1 MKNLYNK
8 IQLKEGVKAVTLYQL
23 MVEAENEDKKC
34 TTLLPLD
41 KQVAGFI
48 SLPEAERAQA
58 YLSKKLKMNI
68 SVIPTTHNLFINF
81 NAYKSWKEVNT
92 KDFTPT
98 VPAQRDLKGL
108 NKIYMAVDP
117 TSQRFGFKGEYIDK
131 EEAQIAV
138 GDCGQ
143 VVTKL
148 VFDDATKFYRYFA
161 YKPETEVS
169 KQTEIKL

>member
-1 MKNLYNK
+1 MIFK
-8 IQLKEGVKAVTLYQL
+8 IFK
-23 MVEAENEDKKC
+23 
-34 TTLLPLD
+34 
-41 KQVAGFI
+41 
-48 SLPEAERAQA
+48 
-58 YLSKKLKMNI
+58 
-68 SVIPTTHNLFINF
+68 
-81 NAYKSWKEVNT
+81 
-92 KDFTPT
+92 
-98 VPAQRDLKGL
+98 RDLKGL
-108 NKIYMAVDP
+108 NKIYMAVAP

-169 KQTEIKL
+169 RQTEIKL